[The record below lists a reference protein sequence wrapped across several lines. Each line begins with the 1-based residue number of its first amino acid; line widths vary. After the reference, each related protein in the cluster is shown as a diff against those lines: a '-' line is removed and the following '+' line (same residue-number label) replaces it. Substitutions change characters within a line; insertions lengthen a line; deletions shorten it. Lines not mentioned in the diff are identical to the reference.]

1 MFVEEVLFEVLGPL
15 SGTGTSAG
23 CWCFFGDDDDDCADG
38 AFIGSDDFGCTPAV
52 DVDETAEPV
61 AFEAAFCFSTLAS
74 DDPPFLGPSA
84 GVFFFS
90 PSVGQ
95 SPLFA
100 VKSAAWGK

>member
-23 CWCFFGDDDDDCADG
+23 CWCFFGDDDDDCAGG

-61 AFEAAFCFSTLAS
+61 AFEAAFCFSALAS